1 MGMKEKIEELK
12 EKEKIAKLGGGL
24 KKIEKQHALG
34 KLTARERIELLFDPL
49 SFIEIGMFVTHR
61 CYDFGMDRQRIWGD
75 AVVTGSGKINGRTV
89 HVYAQDFTALG
100 GSLGEYHAKKVKNIN
115 GYGD

>member
-89 HVYAQDFTALG
+89 HVYAQDLQ
-100 GSLGEYHAKKVKNIN
+100 LLVDLWENIMQKKLKI
-115 GYGD
+115 